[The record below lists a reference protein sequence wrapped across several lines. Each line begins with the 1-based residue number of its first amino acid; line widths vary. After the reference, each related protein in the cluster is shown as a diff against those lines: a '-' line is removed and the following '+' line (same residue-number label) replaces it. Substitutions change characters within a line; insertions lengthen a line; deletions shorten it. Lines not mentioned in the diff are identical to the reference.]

1 MSKDKV
7 NKSGKVPEGDIRL
20 SANIR
25 EDLHL
30 RLKIM
35 AVKSKRTIGSIL
47 EEWIERYSPEL

>member
-1 MSKDKV
+1 MAQSKKTV
-7 NKSGKVPEGDIRL
+7 IGKVPVGDIRL

-35 AVKSKRTIGSIL
+35 AVKSKKPIGDIL
-47 EEWIERYSPEL
+47 EEWIEQYTPLV